1 MKPVLSYRACTLL
14 FLATLIGA
22 CDSHTGSIMEPSVVL
37 MQVGPSAPAGLVSVT
52 AGATTVN
59 LWPYTGTDLSGTARD
74 PINLVF
80 TGAADPRN
88 VRSALLSLDGTRTG
102 PLASFDCVWKDAIG
116 GQQATYSD
124 TGGWAG
130 SVIQLECGDFSPFRF
145 HIRLFPA
152 GGWTL
157 ANAHVD
163 VLIPGTPDH
172 QVLSWEL
179 GEQMVTYDLA
189 RSGLLAGAPAQTG
202 NVNAV
207 GSFRTIPPVI
217 YNGLPLSLR
226 ALTGGPLTAVS
237 EPVGIPTDG
246 SATVIP
252 LRNAPAAGG
261 TAQEFVISFG
271 QFIPKPF
278 CNSGNE
284 WLRVDGPV
292 RLRQQVDISDTGEL
306 TSQTFVDG
314 ELVVRSFNPLTN
326 EIGEAFPA
334 TVRDHYRALV
344 GGNNWTLLSTREQRL
359 ATTAGWFQTLR
370 QRLQLGEHGGVGYNS
385 DESCG

>member
-1 MKPVLSYRACTLL
+1 MKPISSYHPCALL

-22 CDSHTGSIMEPSVVL
+22 CDAPTGSIMEPSGAR
-37 MQVGPSAPAGLVSVT
+37 MQIGPSAPAGLVSVT
-52 AGATTVN
+52 AGATTANV
-59 LWPYTGTDLSGTARD
+59 WPYTGTDLSGTAQD

-88 VRSALLSLDGTRTG
+88 VRSALLSLDGSRAG

-116 GQQATYSD
+116 GQQATYSE

-130 SVIQLECGDFSPFRF
+130 SVIQLECGDYNPFRF

-163 VLIPGTPDH
+163 VLIPGTADH

-207 GSFRTIPPVI
+207 GSFRTIIPVV

-226 ALTGGPLTAVS
+226 GLTGGPLADVT
-237 EPVGIPTDG
+237 EPVGIATDG

-252 LRNAPAAGG
+252 LRQAPAAGG
-261 TAQEFVISFG
+261 TAQEFVITFG

-284 WLRVDGPV
+284 WVRIDGPV
-292 RLRQQVDISDTGEL
+292 RLRQQVTISDSGEL

-314 ELVVRSFNPLTN
+314 ELVARSFNPLTN
-326 EIGEAFPA
+326 QIGEALPA
-334 TVRDHYRALV
+334 KVRDHYRAMV
-344 GGNNWTLLSTREQRL
+344 GQNNWTLLSTRNQRV
-359 ATTAGWFQTLR
+359 ATPAGKFQTLQ

-385 DESCG
+385 DERCG